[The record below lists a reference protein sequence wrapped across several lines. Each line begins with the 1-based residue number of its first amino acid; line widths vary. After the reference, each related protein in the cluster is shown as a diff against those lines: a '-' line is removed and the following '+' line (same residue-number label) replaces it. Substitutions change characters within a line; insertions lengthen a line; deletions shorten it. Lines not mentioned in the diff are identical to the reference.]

1 MAKSTAHNRS
11 RAMKSVHKKYRRDQA
26 GLNGLCVYCGK
37 RADSEDHVPPVSI
50 AADLQPEYLAEIDPV
65 LVPACRHCNSILGAS
80 LEMKLVD
87 RRDIVA
93 DYLATKKR
101 RMLDYGKTLYEK
113 KLPVFDTFRDIFC
126 LEIYERWLFASVT
139 TNEVG
144 DKPVEEETEEFER
157 ENFEKNDLPE
167 MTISQYLMTWG
178 LSQNASEHDF
188 AEVVTFTDFTTDH
201 LSAEEKG
208 KHKIAE
214 FFYPVRGPYN
224 WSAGWLRY
232 LDIIKENSSMHTAI
246 VELLETSSSQI
257 ITAHD
262 IYSRQIDIFNKT
274 KPLAAHIKFSQPKVV
289 VSFDEEKKTNASPH
303 IQSNKRLLNSSIK
316 TRKNE
321 TKKFTFRN
329 LTKLD
334 TVHNYH
340 LNQSIWGDIKKIPKS
355 EMRSIIWPEVKVL
368 THLKIDPNHFCE
380 EVILALEPLAS
391 VNRREFWVTIND
403 ILDEIGFFQFSGL
416 SPESMIR
423 ALILHN
429 RFELDLRLKL
439 VYNKRITFEF

>member
-1 MAKSTAHNRS
+1 
-11 RAMKSVHKKYRRDQA
+11 MKSVHKKYRRDQG
-26 GLNGLCVYCGK
+26 GLKGLCVYCGK
-37 RADSEDHVPPVSI
+37 RADSEDHIPPVSI

-87 RRDIVA
+87 RRDIIA
-93 DYLATKKR
+93 DYLSTKKR

-113 KLPVFDTFRDIFC
+113 KLPLFDTFRDIFC

-144 DKPVEEETEEFER
+144 DKPDEEEPEEYVR
-157 ENFEKNDLPE
+157 ETSEDNDLPA
-167 MTISQYLMTWG
+167 MSVSHFLMSWG

-188 AEVVTFTDFTTDH
+188 DEVVTFTDFTTDH
-201 LSAEEKG
+201 LSAEEKD

-214 FFYPVRGPYN
+214 FFYPIRGPYN
-224 WSAGWLRY
+224 WTGGWLKY
-232 LDIIKENSSMHTAI
+232 LDAIVENSSIHAAI
-246 VELLETSSSQI
+246 LELLDTSPSKI

-274 KPLAAHIKFSQPKVV
+274 KPLSKHIKFSQPKDVLV
-289 VSFDEEKKTNASPH
+289 FDEEKKTDALPH
-303 IQSNKRLLNSSIK
+303 IQSNKRRLQSSNK
-316 TRKNE
+316 PRNAE
-321 TKKFTFRN
+321 RKKFTFRD

-340 LNQSIWGDIKKIPKS
+340 LNQSFWGDIKKISKS
-355 EMRSIIWPEVKVL
+355 EMSSILWPEVKVL
-368 THLKIDPNHFCE
+368 TQLKIDPNRFCE
-380 EVILALEPLAS
+380 EVIVALQPLAS
-391 VNRREFWVTIND
+391 INRREFWVTTND
-403 ILDEIGFFQFSGL
+403 ILDEVGFFQFSGL

-429 RFELDLRLKL
+429 KFELDLRMKL
-439 VYNKRITFEF
+439 VYDNRITFEF